1 MILTAIMDIIYNIID
16 AVFVFTLPSLPD
28 SLITVANEIL
38 NYILTGLDII
48 RAFVGDTAM
57 TVFGVCLVLVV
68 AMNGLYLVY
77 SIVFWVI
84 RKLPVLNVR
93 E

>member
-1 MILTAIMDIIYNIID
+1 MIITAIMDIIYNIFD
-16 AVFVFTLPSLPD
+16 AVFVFELPQLPD
-28 SLITVANEIL
+28 SLVTVANEIL
-38 NYILTGLDII
+38 QYILTGLDII
-48 RAFVGDTAM
+48 RAFTGDTAM
-57 TVFGVCLVLVV
+57 TVFGVCLALVV

-77 SIVFWVI
+77 SMVFWVI